1 MKVLSGPTEL
11 KTLRDAPGC
20 GKRNT
25 RGNKESKLAECL
37 WDCEVKRVIFIKFFL
52 EKGRF
57 IELTYIQSL
66 QRSPDKA
73 GDI

>member
-25 RGNKESKLAECL
+25 RENKESKLAECL
-37 WDCEVKRVIFIKFFL
+37 WDCEVKSVK
-52 EKGRF
+52 
-57 IELTYIQSL
+57 
-66 QRSPDKA
+66 
-73 GDI
+73 

>member
-25 RGNKESKLAECL
+25 RDNFEATLAECL
-37 WDCEVKRVIFIKFFL
+37 WDCEVKQAL
-52 EKGRF
+52 
-57 IELTYIQSL
+57 
-66 QRSPDKA
+66 
-73 GDI
+73 

>member
-25 RGNKESKLAECL
+25 RDNKESTLGECL
-37 WDCEVKRVIFIKFFL
+37 WDCEVKPFFYQQNL
-52 EKGRF
+52 DFLK
-57 IELTYIQSL
+57 L
-66 QRSPDKA
+66 
-73 GDI
+73 